1 MSITDERR
9 SAVDFTSGYYTAA
22 QTVITTAGSP
32 IDGATTLAD
41 LKGAKLGAQ
50 VGERLDHVA
59 ARHLDDPYA
68 WWRFADA
75 QPGVDVD
82 DLDRTGHWLPLPRRG
97 G

>member
-1 MSITDERR
+1 
-9 SAVDFTSGYYTAA
+9 V
-22 QTVITTAGSP
+22 
-32 IDGATTLAD
+32 
-41 LKGAKLGAQ
+41 Q

-82 DLDRTGHWLPLPRRG
+82 DLDRPGHWLPLPRRG